1 MWTPSYP
8 DKAQAAAIAVL
19 REAGFVPDGRAW
31 WRLRFAKPG
40 TKRKATV
47 GGDQVAFYDVPV
59 PGKIRSLARVPTTAE
74 SRRRRAADR
83 QASTPQYHGK
93 C

>member
-1 MWTPSYP
+1 MYP
-8 DKAQAAAIAVL
+8 GEAQAAAIAVL

-59 PGKIRSLARVPTTAE
+59 PGKIRSLARVPKSNLERIRLIA
-74 SRRRRAADR
+74 
-83 QASTPQYHGK
+83 HGL
-93 C
+93 

>member
-8 DKAQAAAIAVL
+8 DKAQTAAIAVL

-47 GGDQVAFYDVPV
+47 VGDQVAFYDVPV
-59 PGKIRSLARVPTTAE
+59 WNGSPA
-74 SRRRRAADR
+74 SRPR
-83 QASTPQYHGK
+83 QPRLGDAFLGQRQLECTDTEV
-93 C
+93 